1 MCRMT
6 DKEVLRL
13 EQRDGEWV
21 LAGEHAA
28 RFGLVDEYL
37 AHLLDRNYSPA
48 TVRSYGYDLLAFCRR
63 PPETV
68 PLPWPRSLQVFF
80 SLFFLLFRRKSGLCL
95 VFCRCSGALFTT
107 LPIYHFTELM

>member
-37 AHLLDRNYSPA
+37 AHLLDR
-48 TVRSYGYDLLAFCRR
+48 VRYRPQITTAQDDVLRQPVQIDGKFEVTQQRR
-63 PPETV
+63 N
-68 PLPWPRSLQVFF
+68 
-80 SLFFLLFRRKSGLCL
+80 G
-95 VFCRCSGALFTT
+95 
-107 LPIYHFTELM
+107 

>member
-1 MCRMT
+1 MT

-28 RFGLVDEYL
+28 RFALVDEYL

-48 TVRSYGYDLLAFCRR
+48 TVRSYGYDLLAFCRWLARRVLAMKSSDSAGKRVR
-63 PPETV
+63 PLSART
-68 PLPWPRSLQVFF
+68 L
-80 SLFFLLFRRKSGLCL
+80 
-95 VFCRCSGALFTT
+95 RCGW
-107 LPIYHFTELM
+107 